1 MAKKT
6 TKKSSKP
13 AAKESAEPRD
23 PTNIVEVPRPARG
36 SYNPNRPLSK
46 NTLLLHQVQHFQQ
59 VERTLPEDRRSGH
72 DPKSIV
78 TEGHAAEYL
87 RKMTAILH
95 PQEAAPARV
104 LRAPSTRGSDE

>member
-6 TKKSSKP
+6 AQKSSKP
-13 AAKESAEPRD
+13 AAKKSAKPRV
-23 PTNIVEVPRPARG
+23 PRNIVEVPQPAPG
-36 SYNPNRPLSK
+36 SYNPDRLLSK

-59 VERTLPEDRRSGH
+59 VEQTLPEDRRSGH

-104 LRAPSTRGSDE
+104 LRAPFTRGSNE